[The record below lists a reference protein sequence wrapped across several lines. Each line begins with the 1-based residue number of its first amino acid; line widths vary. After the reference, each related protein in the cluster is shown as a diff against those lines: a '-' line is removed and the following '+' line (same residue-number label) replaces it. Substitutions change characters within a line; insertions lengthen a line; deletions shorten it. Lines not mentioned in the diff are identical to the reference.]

1 MNNENNKIKRTKE
14 DIKLYNRMYYSEVR
28 KYDKHYQQYMKQ
40 YLSEYR
46 TNNRES
52 TILKTPNIQ
61 NKRSKQDIRYYNKMY
76 YIQVLKPEIKPI
88 QGIVQ
93 LNYENLII
101 EI

>member
-46 TNNRES
+46 
-52 TILKTPNIQ
+52 
-61 NKRSKQDIRYYNKMY
+61 
-76 YIQVLKPEIKPI
+76 
-88 QGIVQ
+88 
-93 LNYENLII
+93 
-101 EI
+101 

>member
-1 MNNENNKIKRTKE
+1 MNNDKIKRTKE
-14 DIKLYNRMYYSEVR
+14 DIKLYNRRYYSEVR

-40 YLSEYR
+40 YLIEYR
-46 TNNRES
+46 LNNRES
-52 TILKTPNIQ
+52 KTLKTP

-76 YIQVLKPEIKPI
+76 YIQVLKQENKSI
-88 QGIVQ
+88 QGIVK